1 MKAVKALVAFLG
13 VLLVVGLGVLIYGLS
28 TKAHLKGG
36 GAATA
41 SAGVVAEFGSVT
53 VPVPVGSRIEQMVV
67 AGGNVV
73 LRLTGGGPERVV
85 VLDPAQGKVVGS
97 FALAPEPAVR

>member
-1 MKAVKALVAFLG
+1 M
-13 VLLVVGLGVLIYGLS
+13 
-28 TKAHLKGG
+28 
-36 GAATA
+36 
-41 SAGVVAEFGSVT
+41 T

-97 FALAPEPAVR
+97 FALTPEPAVR